1 MANRN
6 PFGLNSECVNY
17 YNTDQSLIHITED
30 KLRVILYEHKEKNKQ
45 FYSWTTPL
53 GIFVSCLL
61 ATITS
66 TFGNTW
72 GIPASTWEAMFILCT
87 VGTGIWSLGTGIN
100 AFRHRKGR
108 ATDDLIDTI
117 KNNKANSSDA

>member
-1 MANRN
+1 MANK
-6 PFGLNSECVNY
+6 PAFDLNSGCVNF

-30 KLRVILYEHKEKNKQ
+30 KLRVILYEHKEKNNQ

-66 TFGNTW
+66 TFGDIW
-72 GIPASTWEAMFILCT
+72 GIPASTWEAIFIICT
-87 VGTGIWSLGTGIN
+87 VGTGIWFIYAGICALCN
-100 AFRHRKGR
+100 IKGR
-108 ATDDLIDTI
+108 KIDDLIEKI
-117 KNNKANSSDA
+117 KNSESA

>member
-1 MANRN
+1 MANRSH
-6 PFGLNSECVNY
+6 FDLNSRCASY
-17 YNTDQSLIHITED
+17 YNTDQSLILITED
-30 KLRVILYEHKEKNKQ
+30 KLRVILYEHRDKNNQ

-53 GIFVSCLL
+53 GVFVSCFL

-72 GIPASTWEAMFILCT
+72 GIPASTWEAMFIMCT
-87 VGTGIWSLGTGIN
+87 VGTGIWSLGAGIN

-117 KNNKANSSDA
+117 KNNKGK